1 MFTFL
6 FALGV
11 ISLLIFVN
19 AFYVAAEFATV
30 SARRARLAQ
39 MAEEGHRLANLVLAI
54 VTSPERLD
62 NYIAACQLGI
72 TLSSLVLGFYGQ
84 AALAPL
90 LVPWLTRL
98 GLASP
103 VAAASVAATTI
114 LLVLTTLQV
123 LLGELV
129 PKSIGVQYPERLA
142 LLTALP
148 MQWSLR
154 LFRPLIWFF
163 NGSGR
168 LVLRLLGLPPATEQV
183 HVHSPEEILVLVE
196 ESTSGGLL
204 DEEERRLLENTLR
217 LRNLHVGDIMIP
229 RTQILAAPA
238 DRLCNELLELLAE
251 SPHSRLPLYEGS
263 IDNIVGIVHLK
274 DLLCLYDQN
283 PTAPVR
289 GVMRKV
295 LFIPMTTPVE
305 EALKQLQRER
315 THLAIVLDEYGGTAG
330 MITVEDL
337 IEEIF
342 GEFRDEFDVAS
353 PFIQELPGHRVLVRG
368 DMPIDDLNE
377 VLEPKLPTKAYPDI
391 HTIGGLVLAALGR
404 VPEVGEEVPIG
415 SHCFR
420 VEKMEGRRVAAL
432 SLQVTPQQLKRLRE
446 WSQP

>member
-1 MFTFL
+1 MFTGIL
-6 FALGV
+6 ALAV
-11 ISLLIFVN
+11 VSLLIFVN

-98 GLASP
+98 GIASP
-103 VAAASVAATTI
+103 VAAASVAATVV
-114 LLVLTTLQV
+114 LLVLTTMQV

-142 LLTALP
+142 LFTALP

-154 LFRPLIWFF
+154 LFRPLIWLF

-168 LVLRLLGLPPATEQV
+168 LVLRLLGLPPTTEQV

-196 ESTSGGLL
+196 ESTRGGLL
-204 DEEERRLLENTLR
+204 DEEERRLLENALR
-217 LRNLHVGDIMIP
+217 LRKVHVGEIMIP

-238 DRLCNELLELLAE
+238 DQLCNELLELLAK
-251 SPHSRLPLYEGS
+251 SPHSRLPLYEKS

-274 DLLCLYDQN
+274 DLLCLYERN
-283 PTAPVR
+283 PTAPAR
-289 GVMRKV
+289 EVMRKP
-295 LFIPMTTPVE
+295 LFLPETTPVE
-305 EALKQLQRER
+305 EALKKLQQER
-315 THLAIVLDEYGGTAG
+315 IHLAIVIDEYGGTAG

-342 GEFRDEFDVAS
+342 GEFRDEFDVAE
-353 PFIQELPGHRVLVRG
+353 PPVRELSHNRVLVQG
-368 DMPIDDLNE
+368 EMAIADLSEALGINI
-377 VLEPKLPTKAYPDI
+377 PHDKYPDV
-391 HTIGGLVLAALGR
+391 HTIGGLVLAVLRR
-404 VPEVGEEVPIG
+404 VPKVGEEVTIG
-415 SHCFR
+415 PYRFR
-420 VEKMEGRRVAAL
+420 VEEMEGRRVAAL
-432 SLQVTPQQLKRLRE
+432 SLEVTPETLERLRK
-446 WSQP
+446 WVQR